1 MKKLIVFI
9 TITLIIAASFTVLSA
24 NATPEKSDENI
35 QIGISKLISHPAL
48 DAIEEGIK
56 DYLNENGIVA
66 AYETQTANGEI
77 STASSIAQLF
87 KTKGKDLVVGIA
99 TPTAQALANVFTDIP
114 VVFATV
120 TDPEAAGLMGIEN
133 VAGTSDMV
141 PVKEQL
147 NLIERITGAKSIGM
161 VYTSAES
168 NGITLMETMRK
179 ACEEKGIELVTA
191 SVSNSAEVMMAAQ
204 SIIDRV
210 DAMYVSTDN
219 TVISAIASL
228 SEVCSSNNVPLFSSD
243 TTSSF
248 GTEVLMAG
256 GFDYYQSGRLT
267 GEIIKR
273 VLDGEKP
280 EDIGTVYLDKL
291 EIYINLD
298 VAEKLGI
305 SIPDDIITDA
315 VYIIENG
322 NEITK

>member
-1 MKKLIVFI
+1 MNKNLQKVRFGVVGTNFI
-9 TITLIIAASFTVLSA
+9 TDWLIAGARQDSRFELAAVCSRRRETADAFAARHGIPHAFTSIEEMAASPLVDAVYIASPNFAHAEQSILCMRHGKHVLCEKPLASNAAEARLMAEASA
-24 NATPEKSDENI
+24 RC
-35 QIGISKLISHPAL
+35 G
-48 DAIEEGIK
+48 
-56 DYLNENGIVA
+56 V
-66 AYETQTANGEI
+66 
-77 STASSIAQLF
+77 
-87 KTKGKDLVVGIA
+87 
-99 TPTAQALANVFTDIP
+99 
-114 VVFATV
+114 
-120 TDPEAAGLMGIEN
+120 
-133 VAGTSDMV
+133 
-141 PVKEQL
+141 
-147 NLIERITGAKSIGM
+147 
-161 VYTSAES
+161 
-168 NGITLMETMRK
+168 TLMEAMK
-179 ACEEKGIELVTA
+179 AACEAEGAELITA
-191 SVSNSAEVMMAAQ
+191 SVANSAEVRMAAQ

-210 DAMYVSTDN
+210 DAMYVATDN

-322 NEITK
+322 SEITK